1 MLGLLFFVEKIYRCV
16 FQKKKLNSF
25 PQNEKLK
32 NCMKSQKL
40 VNIKK
45 DVWELQFKATR
56 GPCSYGFIF
65 SYRKPRSFKNPI
77 TGGKM
82 NGGGAVGVNIYIYIN
97 RVFKKKK

>member
-1 MLGLLFFVEKIYRCV
+1 
-16 FQKKKLNSF
+16 
-25 PQNEKLK
+25 
-32 NCMKSQKL
+32 MKSQKL

-77 TGGKM
+77 TGGK
-82 NGGGAVGVNIYIYIN
+82 NERWGCSGSEYIYLYKQS
-97 RVFKKKK
+97 VQEKK